1 MWLDALTGGDT
12 AYTIA
17 PDWREQLQDD
27 DVEVFKSEEEIRAL
41 LETLQITSDK
51 DVISRMNEDYDQLRK
66 LLAEG
71 GNASEKAVR
80 SIVSFLRTTIAE
92 KQTASTSI

>member
-1 MWLDALTGGDT
+1 MNLSLKCQKVNLVWLDALAGGDT

-51 DVISRMNEDYDQLRK
+51 DGRHGR
-66 LLAEG
+66 
-71 GNASEKAVR
+71 
-80 SIVSFLRTTIAE
+80 
-92 KQTASTSI
+92 